1 MVLRKQRKNLW
12 TTTNRGREKNAGVLL
27 PRHKIA
33 KSRKTGHTAKN
44 LPAKTDRDAETIGIE
59 TIKNDLVVTTIIL
72 IFAVARQRGA
82 K

>member
-1 MVLRKQRKNLW
+1 MVPRKLRKNPCIA
-12 TTTNRGREKNAGVLL
+12 TGRGREKNAGVLL

-33 KSRKTGHTAKN
+33 KSREMDLTAKN
-44 LPAKTDRDAETIGIE
+44 LPARTDHDAETIGIE
-59 TIKNDLVVTTIIL
+59 TTKNDLVVTTIIL